1 MSLIILINYISLSR
15 MSWITN
21 MIEVYL
27 VAIVLVIHI
36 SLLFCVADNCI
47 VDGSHLLKFIP
58 NNIVKFMMKMLSMI
72 PISLPNLQ
80 LLAHFLLI
88 GDVVFL
94 ITLVFGIV
102 GSLLRKILGIV
113 VLTILICLVI
123 YVISMI
129 QDQTLLISN
138 IK

>member
-1 MSLIILINYISLSR
+1 
-15 MSWITN
+15 
-21 MIEVYL
+21 
-27 VAIVLVIHI
+27 
-36 SLLFCVADNCI
+36 
-47 VDGSHLLKFIP
+47 
-58 NNIVKFMMKMLSMI
+58 
-72 PISLPNLQ
+72 
-80 LLAHFLLI
+80 
-88 GDVVFL
+88 L